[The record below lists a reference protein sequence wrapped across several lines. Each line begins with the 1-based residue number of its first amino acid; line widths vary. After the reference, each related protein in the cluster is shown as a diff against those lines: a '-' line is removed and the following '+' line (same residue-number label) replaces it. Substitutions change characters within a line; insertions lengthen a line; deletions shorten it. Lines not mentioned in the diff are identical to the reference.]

1 MESENNYWLK
11 CVDTDR
17 KGRGNDNV
25 EVEKGSQESA
35 TMIIV
40 KSGLMVKSSRIEAIR
55 YTIKKQSQG

>member
-25 EVEKGSQESA
+25 EVEKGSQESDLRA
-35 TMIIV
+35 LNISDAMF
-40 KSGLMVKSSRIEAIR
+40 
-55 YTIKKQSQG
+55 